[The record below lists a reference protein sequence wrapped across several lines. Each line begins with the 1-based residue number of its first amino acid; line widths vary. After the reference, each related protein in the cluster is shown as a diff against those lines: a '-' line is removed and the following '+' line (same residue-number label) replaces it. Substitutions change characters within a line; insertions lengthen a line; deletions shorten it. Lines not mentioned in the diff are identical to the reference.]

1 MKNLFTYV
9 PIVCLLMIIYFID
22 DASTRLILL
31 VGMGVLAVFAK
42 FKRSKLQEEDIV
54 TDDRVNANISKWSL
68 RIMFILNTLLI
79 VILFIDNQGIFQ
91 LNFSMEMNLIIIGLI
106 FVISGYFIGVKK
118 LTWLLAGYNEKRVKD
133 KKKLATLVGSTYAIL
148 GVGLLIFGFIGFKQV
163 ETIIMVAVGVIL
175 LEVVYVNAKMVQ

>member
-91 LNFSMEMNLIIIGLI
+91 LNFSMEMIL
-106 FVISGYFIGVKK
+106 VY
-118 LTWLLAGYNEKRVKD
+118 LLM
-133 KKKLATLVGSTYAIL
+133 TLCIPFYIVPTVSKY
-148 GVGLLIFGFIGFKQV
+148 
-163 ETIIMVAVGVIL
+163 
-175 LEVVYVNAKMVQ
+175 Y